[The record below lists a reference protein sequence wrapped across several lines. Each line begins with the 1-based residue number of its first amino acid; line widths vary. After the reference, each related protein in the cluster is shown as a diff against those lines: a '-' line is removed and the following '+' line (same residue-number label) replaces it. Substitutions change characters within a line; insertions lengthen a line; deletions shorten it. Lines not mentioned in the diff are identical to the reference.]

1 MSQRSMATLCLQ
13 SLKIFLTCS
22 QLQLSRLFE
31 QATEFEEVQEM
42 LGV

>member
-1 MSQRSMATLCLQ
+1 MATLCLQ

-22 QLQLSRLFE
+22 QLQLSRLFA